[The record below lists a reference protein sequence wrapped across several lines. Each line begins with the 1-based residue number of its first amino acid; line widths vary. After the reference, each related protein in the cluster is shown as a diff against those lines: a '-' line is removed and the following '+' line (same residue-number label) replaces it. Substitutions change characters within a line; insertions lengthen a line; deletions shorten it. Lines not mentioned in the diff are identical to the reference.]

1 MRLQNDEKYWHSV
14 RAWIDLHCIARCR
27 NTGTSHHK
35 LHAIGSE
42 IAVERLLLIDCI
54 YSFHEATALDRQ
66 ILPGHII
73 SFLFGYQNLDSSSE
87 VVTRVWVQ
95 SW

>member
-14 RAWIDLHCIARCR
+14 RAWIDLHCIAWCR

-42 IAVERLLLIDCI
+42 IAIERLLLIECI
-54 YSFHEATALDRQ
+54 YSFHEQLLPIGRHYLVISSASCSALK
-66 ILPGHII
+66 I
-73 SFLFGYQNLDSSSE
+73 SIQAANL
-87 VVTRVWVQ
+87 
-95 SW
+95 